1 MIVDLE
7 IAKLLSN
14 RFQTQTMI
22 LE

>member
-7 IAKLLSN
+7 IARLLSN
-14 RFQTQTMI
+14 RSQTQTMI